1 MAKDYYTVLGVGRN
15 ADDGE
20 IKKAFR
26 KLAQQFHPDKN
37 PGNQEAEV
45 KFKEINEAYSVLSD
59 KEKRSQY
66 DRFGSNWE
74 QFARAGAG
82 AGTGGGPGWNGS
94 NTM

>member
-45 KFKEINEAYSVLSD
+45 KIQGD
-59 KEKRSQY
+59 QRSL
-66 DRFGSNWE
+66 FGALR
-74 QFARAGAG
+74 QGKTLAV
-82 AGTGGGPGWNGS
+82 
-94 NTM
+94 